1 MMIRYI
7 LLGLV
12 LVMLLFGQVESQSI
26 KRQVPQPRM
35 ASTSYDRG
43 SEALKKG
50 DADSAIAH
58 YTAAI
63 SDNEN
68 SASAYAGRGAAKRL
82 KGDFTG
88 ALSDLN
94 RSIELDPKI
103 QSPYYTRAWVN
114 LILNNGSAAYAD
126 AAKVLSFNESNYLVF
141 PSHVLIAYFGLRQAK
156 KDAEADAFLR
166 SMMPKLFA
174 GATATHVLR
183 YLKHDIT
190 DDQLFA
196 TANGPRAMVEA
207 KTFVGLDQA
216 LTGKSSAAVLNLR
229 WVTQNTDRR
238 AYEFGL
244 ASTELERLES
254 AGKN

>member
-1 MMIRYI
+1 VT
-7 LLGLV
+7 G
-12 LVMLLFGQVESQSI
+12 
-26 KRQVPQPRM
+26 
-35 ASTSYDRG
+35 TSYDRG
-43 SEALKKG
+43 SDALRKG
-50 DADSAIAH
+50 DADNAIAH

-82 KGDFTG
+82 KGDFNG
-88 ALSDLN
+88 ALIDLN

-126 AAKVLSFNESNYLVF
+126 AAKVLAFNESNYLVF
-141 PSHVLIAYFGLRQAK
+141 PSHVLIAYFGLRQAR

-166 SMMPKLFA
+166 SILPKLFV
-174 GATATHVLR
+174 GATATQVLR
-183 YLKHDIT
+183 YLKHDMS

-196 TANGPRAMVEA
+196 AVNGPRAMVEA
-207 KTFVGLDQA
+207 KTFVGLDQSLSGRSA
-216 LTGKSSAAVLNLR
+216 AAVLNLR

-244 ASTELERLES
+244 AATELERLE
-254 AGKN
+254 GTRKN